1 MKWIK
6 GRQKFL
12 AEAKIGDVVNPKQKE
27 VITKRWGKKYLEYEE
42 VEPEQEIKAIE
53 GTWKLTP
60 EQKYRVLGLFFR
72 TDVSKA
78 EAVFDNLPSE
88 FIRAVSLGLNHVI
101 ENEDGREVKLM
112 AELMEDGIDFNNI
125 GLEEISALTNNVLP
139 RIDVK
144 TTVSDKKMVRD
155 ELGIPIKGED
165 GQFQFEEKVAG
176 EFVYYSGLY
185 NLNSFANDF
194 DDCMKKLGM
203 DDQIVARNF
212 SSSEIGSIKNML
224 STEVNGHK
232 ADLKVFHKD
241 AYVSILHNPQDILNI
256 SVSKFYASC
265 QEFYGGSHVRSLLA
279 NVFDPNSVPA
289 FIYLDSPVYNNDG
302 ELIAE
307 KLPLARFFIRKID
320 MPESYVDPIL
330 SAPPTTKLFF
340 DRVYPQ
346 RMSDGENDGIYNMV
360 EQVAGIKRYLDS
372 TNDDARSAVYVFA
385 PDISSDDNL
394 DSPYHDT
401 LHNIQH
407 KRTIGLNC
415 KFLNIT
421 AASDWSNVVVRENN
435 RIQTMIISTPKV
447 PSNLFDLKYNLEKL
461 SIVNIDIS
469 DMPELSKFGTGD
481 IELRE
486 CRTSMV
492 DLRKGLEGTNL
503 NKFSLINCDIA
514 GISFEGMQLQDL
526 VLKSDTEGRK
536 LSDVIADA
544 RIKNLVVSDHFLMDP
559 ENVEFLKS
567 AVASKQIGQW
577 RKEGLL
583 SKKKQNKK
591 K

>member
-6 GRQKFL
+6 RRQRFL
-12 AEAKIGDVVNPKQKE
+12 NEAKIGDVVNRKQKE

-42 VEPEQEIKAIE
+42 IEPNDEIKSIQ
-53 GTWKLTP
+53 GNWKLEP
-60 EQKYRVLGLFFR
+60 EQKYRVLDLFFKTNIR
-72 TDVSKA
+72 KA

-88 FIRAVSLGLNHVI
+88 FKRAVSLGLNHVI
-101 ENEDGREVKLM
+101 ENEIGREVELM
-112 AELMEDGIDFNNI
+112 AELMADGIDFDNI

-144 TTVSDKKMVRD
+144 TTVSDKKMVRNED
-155 ELGIPIKGED
+155 GIPIKGED

-194 DDCMKKLGM
+194 DDCMKKLGK

-224 STEVNGHK
+224 STEVKGHQ

-289 FIYLDSPVYNNDG
+289 FIYLDSPVYNSDG
-302 ELIAE
+302 ELIAD

-320 MPESYVDPIL
+320 MPDSVDYGVQ
-330 SAPPTTKLFF
+330 ATTKLFF

-372 TNDDARSAVYVFA
+372 TDDDARSAVYVFA
-385 PDISSDDNL
+385 PDISSDDSL

-401 LHNIQH
+401 LNNIQH

-421 AASDWSNVVVRENN
+421 ADSDWSDVVVRENN

-461 SIVNIDIS
+461 SIVNIDITE
-469 DMPELSKFGTGD
+469 MPELAKFGTGD

-486 CRTSMV
+486 CRTNMV

-503 NKFSLINCDIA
+503 NKLSLINCDIT

-559 ENVEFLKS
+559 ENVELLKS

>member
-6 GRQKFL
+6 KRDYFL
-12 AEAKIGDVVNPKQKE
+12 KEAKIGDVVNRKQKE

-42 VEPEQEIKAIE
+42 IEPNDEIKSIQ
-53 GTWKLTP
+53 GNWKLEP
-60 EQKYRVLGLFFR
+60 EQKYRVLDLFFKTNIR
-72 TDVSKA
+72 KA
-78 EAVFDNLPSE
+78 ELVFDNLPTE
-88 FIRAVSLGLNHVI
+88 FIRVVSDALNWALELDDYSSETDKI
-101 ENEDGREVKLM
+101 
-112 AELMEDGIDFNNI
+112 AELMEDGIDFTNI
-125 GLEEISALTNNVLP
+125 GLEEIAALTNNVLP

-144 TTVSDKKMVRD
+144 TTISDKQMVRD
-155 ELGIPIKGED
+155 ELGVPIKGDD

-176 EFVYYSGLY
+176 EFAYYNGLY
-185 NLNSFANDF
+185 NLNSFAKDY
-194 DDCMKKLGM
+194 DDCMKKLGRE
-203 DDQIVARNF
+203 DQIVNRNF

-224 STEVNGHK
+224 STEVKGHK

-265 QEFYGGSHVRSLLA
+265 QEFYGGSHVSSLLA

-289 FIYLDSPVYNNDG
+289 FIYLDSPVYNSDG
-302 ELIAE
+302 ELIAD
-307 KLPLARFFIRKID
+307 KLPLARFFIRSIV
-320 MPESYVDPIL
+320 MPSES
-330 SAPPTTKLFF
+330 KGLFF

-372 TNDDARSAVYVFA
+372 TDEDARSAVYVFA
-385 PDISSDDNL
+385 PDISSDDSLHN
-394 DSPYHDT
+394 PYHDT

-421 AASDWSNVVVRENN
+421 ADSDWSDVVVRENN

-486 CRTSMV
+486 CRTNMV
-492 DLRKGLEGTNL
+492 DLRKGLEGTKL
-503 NKFSLINCDIA
+503 DKLSLINCDIA

>member
-60 EQKYRVLGLFFR
+60 EQKYRVLGLFFK

-78 EAVFDNLPSE
+78 EVVFDNLPSE
-88 FIRAVSLGLNHVI
+88 FKRAVSLGLNHVI
-101 ENEDGREVKLM
+101 ENEIGREVELM
-112 AELMEDGIDFNNI
+112 AELMADGIDFDNI

-144 TTVSDKKMVRD
+144 TTVSDKKMVRNED
-155 ELGIPIKGED
+155 GIPIKGED

-194 DDCMKKLGM
+194 DDCMKKLGKE
-203 DDQIVARNF
+203 DQIVARNF

-224 STEVNGHK
+224 STEVKGHQ

-307 KLPLARFFIRKID
+307 KLPLARFFIRSIV
-320 MPESYVDPIL
+320 MPSES
-330 SAPPTTKLFF
+330 KGLFF

-372 TNDDARSAVYVFA
+372 TDEDARSAVYVFA
-385 PDISSDDNL
+385 PDISSDDSL

-401 LHNIQH
+401 LSNIQH

-421 AASDWSNVVVRENN
+421 AASDWSDVVVRENN
-435 RIQTMIISTPKV
+435 RIETMIISTPKV

-469 DMPELSKFGTGD
+469 DMPELAKFGTGD

-486 CRTSMV
+486 CRTNMV

-503 NKFSLINCDIA
+503 NKLSLINCDIT

-526 VLKSDTEGRK
+526 ILKSDIEGRN
-536 LSDVIADA
+536 LAEVIADA
-544 RIKNLVVSDHFLMDP
+544 RIKNLIISDHLLMDP

>member
-60 EQKYRVLGLFFR
+60 EQKYRVLGLFFK

-88 FIRAVSLGLNHVI
+88 FKRAVSLGLNHVI
-101 ENEDGREVKLM
+101 ENEIGREVELM
-112 AELMEDGIDFNNI
+112 AELMADGIDFDNI

-144 TTVSDKKMVRD
+144 TTVSDKKMVRNED
-155 ELGIPIKGED
+155 GIPIKGED

-194 DDCMKKLGM
+194 DDCMKKLGK

-224 STEVNGHK
+224 STEVKGHQ

-289 FIYLDSPVYNNDG
+289 FIYLDSPVYNSDG

-307 KLPLARFFIRKID
+307 KLPLARFFIRSIV
-320 MPESYVDPIL
+320 MPSES
-330 SAPPTTKLFF
+330 KGLFF

-372 TNDDARSAVYVFA
+372 TDEDARSAVYVFA
-385 PDISSDDNL
+385 PDISSDDSL

-401 LHNIQH
+401 LSNIQH
-407 KRTIGLNC
+407 KRTIGVNC

-421 AASDWSNVVVRENN
+421 AASDWSDVVVRENN
-435 RIQTMIISTPKV
+435 RIETMIISTPKV
-447 PSNLFDLKYNLEKL
+447 PVNLFDLKYNLEKL

-469 DMPELSKFGTGD
+469 DMPELAKFGTGD

-486 CRTSMV
+486 CRTNMV

-503 NKFSLINCDIA
+503 NKLSLINCDIA

-526 VLKSDTEGRK
+526 ILKSDIEGRN
-536 LSDVIADA
+536 LAEVIADA
-544 RIKNLVVSDHFLMDP
+544 RIKNLIISDHLLMDP
-559 ENVEFLKS
+559 ENLEFLKS

-583 SKKKQNKK
+583 SKKKQSKK

>member
-6 GRQKFL
+6 KRDYFL
-12 AEAKIGDVVNPKQKE
+12 KEAKIGDVINPKQKE
-27 VITKRWGKKYLEYEE
+27 IVTKRWGKKYLDYEE
-42 VEPEQEIKAIE
+42 VEPNNEIKSIQ
-53 GTWKLTP
+53 GNWKLEP
-60 EQKYRVLGLFFR
+60 EQKYKVLDLFFR
-72 TDVSKA
+72 TNVRKA
-78 EAVFDNLPSE
+78 EQTFENLPTEFVRTVSDALNRALELDDYSSE
-88 FIRAVSLGLNHVI
+88 IDKI
-101 ENEDGREVKLM
+101 
-112 AELMEDGIDFNNI
+112 AELMEDGIDFINI
-125 GLEEISALTNNVLP
+125 GLEEIAALTNNVLP

-144 TTVSDKKMVRD
+144 TTISDKQMVRD
-155 ELGIPIKGED
+155 ELGVPIKGED

-176 EFVYYSGLY
+176 EFAYYNGLY
-185 NLNSFANDF
+185 NLNSFANDY
-194 DDCMKKLGM
+194 DDCMKKLGRE
-203 DDQIVARNF
+203 DQIVNRNF

-224 STEVNGHK
+224 ATEVKGHK

-241 AYVSILHNPQDILNI
+241 VYVSILHNPQDILNI

-265 QEFYGGSHVRSLLA
+265 QELYGGSHVRSLLA

-289 FIYLDSPVYNNDG
+289 FIYLDSPVYNSAG

-307 KLPLARFFIRKID
+307 KLPLARFFIRSIV
-320 MPESYVDPIL
+320 MPSES
-330 SAPPTTKLFF
+330 KGLFF

-372 TNDDARSAVYVFA
+372 TDEDASSAVYVFA
-385 PDISSDDNL
+385 PDISSDDSI

-407 KRTIGLNC
+407 KRTIGINC
-415 KFLNIT
+415 RFLNISPS
-421 AASDWSNVVVRENN
+421 SDWSDVVVRENN
-435 RIQTMIISTPKV
+435 RIETMIISTPKV

-486 CRTSMV
+486 CRTNMV
-492 DLRKGLEGTNL
+492 DLRKGLEGTKL
-503 NKFSLINCDIA
+503 NKLSLINCDIA

-559 ENVEFLKS
+559 VNLEFLKS

>member
-6 GRQKFL
+6 ERQKFL

-53 GTWKLTP
+53 GTWKLTT
-60 EQKYRVLGLFFR
+60 EQKYRVLGLFFK

-88 FIRAVSLGLNHVI
+88 FKRAVSLGLNHVI
-101 ENEDGREVKLM
+101 ENEIGREVELM
-112 AELMEDGIDFNNI
+112 AELMADGIDFDNI

-155 ELGIPIKGED
+155 ELGIPIRGED

-194 DDCMKKLGM
+194 DDCMKKLGKE
-203 DDQIVARNF
+203 DQIVARNF

-224 STEVNGHK
+224 STEVKGHQ

-289 FIYLDSPVYNNDG
+289 FIYLDSPVYNSDG

-307 KLPLARFFIRKID
+307 KLPLARFFIRSIV
-320 MPESYVDPIL
+320 MPSES
-330 SAPPTTKLFF
+330 KGLFF

-372 TNDDARSAVYVFA
+372 TDEDA
-385 PDISSDDNL
+385 
-394 DSPYHDT
+394 
-401 LHNIQH
+401 
-407 KRTIGLNC
+407 
-415 KFLNIT
+415 
-421 AASDWSNVVVRENN
+421 
-435 RIQTMIISTPKV
+435 
-447 PSNLFDLKYNLEKL
+447 
-461 SIVNIDIS
+461 
-469 DMPELSKFGTGD
+469 
-481 IELRE
+481 
-486 CRTSMV
+486 
-492 DLRKGLEGTNL
+492 
-503 NKFSLINCDIA
+503 
-514 GISFEGMQLQDL
+514 
-526 VLKSDTEGRK
+526 
-536 LSDVIADA
+536 
-544 RIKNLVVSDHFLMDP
+544 
-559 ENVEFLKS
+559 
-567 AVASKQIGQW
+567 
-577 RKEGLL
+577 
-583 SKKKQNKK
+583 
-591 K
+591 

>member
-6 GRQKFL
+6 GRKQFL
-12 AEAKIGDVVNPKQKE
+12 AEAKIRDVINPKQKE
-27 VITKRWGKKYLEYEE
+27 IVTKRWGKKYLDYEE
-42 VEPEQEIKAIE
+42 VEPNSEIKTIQ
-53 GTWKLTP
+53 GNWKLEP
-60 EQKYRVLGLFFR
+60 EQKYKVLDLFFR
-72 TDVSKA
+72 TDVRKA
-78 EAVFDNLPSE
+78 EQTFDNLPTE
-88 FIRAVSLGLNHVI
+88 FVRAVSDALNWALELDDYSSEI
-101 ENEDGREVKLM
+101 DKI
-112 AELMEDGIDFNNI
+112 AELMEDGIDFTNI
-125 GLEEISALTNNVLP
+125 GLEEIAALTNNVLP

-144 TTVSDKKMVRD
+144 TTISDKQMVRD
-155 ELGIPIKGED
+155 DLGVPVKGED
-165 GQFQFEEKVAG
+165 GQFQYEDKVVG
-176 EFVYYSGLY
+176 EFAYYNGLY
-185 NLNSFANDF
+185 NLNSFAKDF
-194 DDCMKKLGM
+194 DDCMKKLGKE
-203 DDQIVARNF
+203 DQIVNRNF

-224 STEVNGHK
+224 STEVKGHR

-241 AYVSILHNPQDILNI
+241 VYVSILHNPQDILNI

-265 QEFYGGSHVRSLLA
+265 QELYGGSHVRSLLA

-289 FIYLDSPVYNNDG
+289 FIYLDSPVYNSDG
-302 ELIAE
+302 ELIAD
-307 KLPLARFFIRKID
+307 KLPLARFFIRSIV
-320 MPESYVDPIL
+320 MPSES
-330 SAPPTTKLFF
+330 KGLFF

-372 TNDDARSAVYVFA
+372 TDEDAGSAVYVFA
-385 PDISSDDNL
+385 PDISSDDSL

-407 KRTIGLNC
+407 KRTIGMNC
-415 KFLNIT
+415 RFLNIT
-421 AASDWSNVVVRENN
+421 AASDWSDVVVRENN

-447 PSNLFDLKYNLEKL
+447 PVNLFDLKYNLEKL
-461 SIVNIDIS
+461 SIVNIDITE
-469 DMPELSKFGTGD
+469 MPELAKFGTGD

-486 CRTSMV
+486 CRTNMV
-492 DLRKGLEGTNL
+492 DLRKGLEGTKL
-503 NKFSLINCDIA
+503 DKLSLINCDIA

-526 VLKSDTEGRK
+526 VLKSDIEGRK

-544 RIKNLVVSDHFLMDP
+544 RIKNLVVSDHLLMDP

-567 AVASKQIGQW
+567 AVSSKQIVQW

-583 SKKKQNKK
+583 SKKKQSKK

>member
-60 EQKYRVLGLFFR
+60 EQKYRVLGLFFK

-88 FIRAVSLGLNHVI
+88 FKRAVSLGLNHVI
-101 ENEDGREVKLM
+101 ENEIGIEVELM
-112 AELMEDGIDFNNI
+112 AELMADGIDFDNI

-155 ELGIPIKGED
+155 ELGIPIRSED

-194 DDCMKKLGM
+194 DDCMKKLGKE
-203 DDQIVARNF
+203 DQIVARNF

-224 STEVNGHK
+224 STEVKGHQ

-289 FIYLDSPVYNNDG
+289 FIYLDSPVYNSDG

-307 KLPLARFFIRKID
+307 KLPLARFFIRSIV
-320 MPESYVDPIL
+320 MPSES
-330 SAPPTTKLFF
+330 KGLFF

-372 TNDDARSAVYVFA
+372 TDEDARSAVYVFA
-385 PDISSDDNL
+385 PDISSDDSL

-401 LHNIQH
+401 LNNIQH

-421 AASDWSNVVVRENN
+421 AASDWSDVVVRENN
-435 RIQTMIISTPKV
+435 RIETMIISTPKV

-469 DMPELSKFGTGD
+469 DMPELAKFGTGD

-486 CRTSMV
+486 CRTNMV

-503 NKFSLINCDIA
+503 NKLSLINCDIT

-526 VLKSDTEGRK
+526 VLKSDIEGRN
-536 LSDVIADA
+536 LAEVIADA
-544 RIKNLVVSDHFLMDP
+544 RIKNLIISDHLLMDP

-583 SKKKQNKK
+583 SKKKQSKK

>member
-60 EQKYRVLGLFFR
+60 EQKYRVLDLFFKTNIR
-72 TDVSKA
+72 KA
-78 EAVFDNLPSE
+78 EEVFDNLPTE
-88 FIRAVSLGLNHVI
+88 FIRVVSDALNYAL
-101 ENEDGREVKLM
+101 ELDDYSNETDKI
-112 AELMEDGIDFNNI
+112 AELMEDGIDFTNI
-125 GLEEISALTNNVLP
+125 GLEEIAALTNNVLP

-144 TTVSDKKMVRD
+144 TTISDKQMVRD
-155 ELGIPIKGED
+155 DLGVPVKGED
-165 GQFQFEEKVAG
+165 GQFQYQDKVAG
-176 EFVYYSGLY
+176 EFAYYNGLY
-185 NLNSFANDF
+185 NLNSFAKDY
-194 DDCMKKLGM
+194 DDCVKKLGRE
-203 DDQIVARNF
+203 DQIVNRNF

-224 STEVNGHK
+224 STEVKGHQ
-232 ADLKVFHKD
+232 ADIKVFHKD

-289 FIYLDSPVYNNDG
+289 FIYLDSPVYNSDG

-320 MPESYVDPIL
+320 MPESFVDPG
-330 SAPPTTKLFF
+330 APSTKLFF

-372 TNDDARSAVYVFA
+372 TDEDAKTAVYVFA

-407 KRTIGLNC
+407 KRTIGMNC

-421 AASDWSNVVVRENN
+421 ADSDWSDVFVRENN
-435 RIQTMIISTPKV
+435 RIETMTISTPKV
-447 PSNLFDLKYNLEKL
+447 PVNLFELKYNLEKL
-461 SIVNIDIS
+461 SIVNIDITE
-469 DMPELSKFGTGD
+469 MPELAKFGTGD

-486 CRTSMV
+486 CRTNMV

-503 NKFSLINCDIA
+503 NKLSLINCDIA
-514 GISFEGMQLQDL
+514 GISFEGMQLSEL
-526 VLKSDTEGRK
+526 VLKSDIEGRN
-536 LSDVIADA
+536 LADVIANA
-544 RIKNLVVSDHFLMDP
+544 RIKNLVISDHLLMDP

-577 RKEGLL
+577 KKEGLL
-583 SKKKQNKK
+583 SKKLKNKK

>member
-12 AEAKIGDVVNPKQKE
+12 AEAKIGDVINLKQKG

-42 VEPEQEIKAIE
+42 VEPSNEIKSIQ
-53 GTWKLTP
+53 GNWKLTP
-60 EQKYRVLGLFFR
+60 EQKYRALNLFFK

-78 EAVFDNLPSE
+78 EAVFDNLPTE
-88 FIRAVSLGLNHVI
+88 FIRVVSDALNWALESDDYSSETDKI
-101 ENEDGREVKLM
+101 
-112 AELMEDGIDFNNI
+112 AEFMEDGIDFTNI
-125 GLEEISALTNNVLP
+125 GLEEIAALTNNVLP

-144 TTVSDKKMVRD
+144 TTISDKQMVRD
-155 ELGIPIKGED
+155 ELGVPIKGED
-165 GQFQFEEKVAG
+165 GQFQFEEKMAG
-176 EFVYYSGLY
+176 EFAYYNGLY
-185 NLNSFANDF
+185 NLNSFAKDY
-194 DDCMKKLGM
+194 DDCMKKLGRE
-203 DDQIVARNF
+203 DQIVARNF

-224 STEVNGHK
+224 STDVRGHQ

-265 QEFYGGSHVRSLLA
+265 QELYGGSHVSSLLA

-289 FIYLDSPVYNNDG
+289 FIYLDSPVYNSDG

-307 KLPLARFFIRKID
+307 KLPLARFFIRSIV
-320 MPESYVDPIL
+320 MPSES
-330 SAPPTTKLFF
+330 KGLFF

-372 TNDDARSAVYVFA
+372 TDDDARSAVYVFA
-385 PDISSDDNL
+385 PDISSDDRL
-394 DSPYHDT
+394 ESPYHDT
-401 LHNIQH
+401 LSNIVQ
-407 KRTIGLNC
+407 KRTIGMNC

-421 AASDWSNVVVRENN
+421 ADSDWSDVVVRENN
-435 RIQTMIISTPKV
+435 RIETMIISTPKV
-447 PSNLFDLKYNLEKL
+447 PVNLFDLKYNLEKL

-469 DMPELSKFGTGD
+469 EMPELAKFGTGD

-486 CRTSMV
+486 CRTNMV

-503 NKFSLINCDIA
+503 NKLSLINCDIA
-514 GISFEGMQLQDL
+514 GISFEGMQLSEL
-526 VLKSDTEGRK
+526 VLKSDTEGRS
-536 LSDVIADA
+536 LADVIANA
-544 RIKNLVVSDHFLMDP
+544 RIKNLVISDHLLMDP

-577 RKEGLL
+577 KKEGLL
-583 SKKKQNKK
+583 SKKLKNKK

>member
-60 EQKYRVLGLFFR
+60 EQKYRVLGLFFK

-88 FIRAVSLGLNHVI
+88 FKRAVSLGLNHVI
-101 ENEDGREVKLM
+101 ENEIGREVELM
-112 AELMEDGIDFNNI
+112 AELMADGIDFDNI

-144 TTVSDKKMVRD
+144 TTVSDKKMVRNED
-155 ELGIPIKGED
+155 GIPIKGED

-194 DDCMKKLGM
+194 DDCMKKLGKE
-203 DDQIVARNF
+203 DQIVARNF

-224 STEVNGHK
+224 STEVKGHQ

-289 FIYLDSPVYNNDG
+289 FIYLDSPVYNSDG

-307 KLPLARFFIRKID
+307 KLPLARFFIRSIV
-320 MPESYVDPIL
+320 MPSES
-330 SAPPTTKLFF
+330 KGLFF

-372 TNDDARSAVYVFA
+372 TDEDARSAVYVFA
-385 PDISSDDNL
+385 PDISSDDSL

-401 LHNIQH
+401 LSNIQH

-421 AASDWSNVVVRENN
+421 AASDWSDVVVRENN
-435 RIQTMIISTPKV
+435 RIETMIISTPKV
-447 PSNLFDLKYNLEKL
+447 PVNLFDLKYNLEKL

-469 DMPELSKFGTGD
+469 DMPELAKFGTGD

-486 CRTSMV
+486 CRTNMV

-503 NKFSLINCDIA
+503 NKLSLINCDIT

-526 VLKSDTEGRK
+526 ILKSDIEGRN
-536 LSDVIADA
+536 LAEVIADA
-544 RIKNLVVSDHFLMDP
+544 RIKNLIISDHLLMDP
-559 ENVEFLKS
+559 ENLEFLKS

-583 SKKKQNKK
+583 SKKKQSKK

>member
-6 GRQKFL
+6 ERQKFL

-53 GTWKLTP
+53 GTWKLTT
-60 EQKYRVLGLFFR
+60 EQKYRVLGLFFK

-88 FIRAVSLGLNHVI
+88 FKRAVSLGLNHVI
-101 ENEDGREVKLM
+101 ENEIGREVELM
-112 AELMEDGIDFNNI
+112 AELMADGIDFDNI

-155 ELGIPIKGED
+155 ELGIPIRGED

-194 DDCMKKLGM
+194 DDCMKKLGKE
-203 DDQIVARNF
+203 DQIVARNF

-224 STEVNGHK
+224 STEVKGHQ

-289 FIYLDSPVYNNDG
+289 FIYLDSPVYNSDG

-307 KLPLARFFIRKID
+307 KLPLARFFIRSIV
-320 MPESYVDPIL
+320 MPSES
-330 SAPPTTKLFF
+330 KGLFF

-372 TNDDARSAVYVFA
+372 TDEDARSAVYVFA
-385 PDISSDDNL
+385 PDISSDDSL

-401 LHNIQH
+401 LSNIQH
-407 KRTIGLNC
+407 KRTIGVNC

-421 AASDWSNVVVRENN
+421 AASDWSDVVVRENN
-435 RIQTMIISTPKV
+435 RIETMIISTPKV

-469 DMPELSKFGTGD
+469 DMPELAKFGTGD

-486 CRTSMV
+486 CRTNMV

-503 NKFSLINCDIA
+503 NKLSLINCDIA

-526 VLKSDTEGRK
+526 ILKSDIEGRN
-536 LSDVIADA
+536 LAEVIADA
-544 RIKNLVVSDHFLMDP
+544 RIKNLIISDHLLMDP
-559 ENVEFLKS
+559 ENLEFLKS

-583 SKKKQNKK
+583 SKKKQSKK

>member
-6 GRQKFL
+6 RRQRFL
-12 AEAKIGDVVNPKQKE
+12 NEAKIGDVVNRKQKE

-42 VEPEQEIKAIE
+42 IEPNDEIKSIQ
-53 GTWKLTP
+53 GNWKLEP
-60 EQKYRVLGLFFR
+60 EQKYRVLDLFFKTNIR
-72 TDVSKA
+72 KA

-88 FIRAVSLGLNHVI
+88 FKRAVSLGLNHVI
-101 ENEDGREVKLM
+101 ENEIGREVELM
-112 AELMEDGIDFNNI
+112 AELMADGIDFDNI

-144 TTVSDKKMVRD
+144 TTVSDKKMVRNED
-155 ELGIPIKGED
+155 GIPIKGED

-194 DDCMKKLGM
+194 DDCMKKLGK

-224 STEVNGHK
+224 STEVKGHQ

-289 FIYLDSPVYNNDG
+289 FIYLDSPVYNSDG

-307 KLPLARFFIRKID
+307 KLPLARFFIRSIV
-320 MPESYVDPIL
+320 MPSES
-330 SAPPTTKLFF
+330 KGLFF

-372 TNDDARSAVYVFA
+372 TDEDAKSAVYVFA
-385 PDISSDDNL
+385 PDISSDDSL

-401 LHNIQH
+401 LSNIQH
-407 KRTIGLNC
+407 KRTIGVNC

-421 AASDWSNVVVRENN
+421 AASDWSDVVVRENN
-435 RIQTMIISTPKV
+435 RIETMIISTPKV

-461 SIVNIDIS
+461 SIVNIDITE
-469 DMPELSKFGTGD
+469 MPELAKFGTGD

-486 CRTSMV
+486 CRTNMV

-503 NKFSLINCDIA
+503 NKLSLINCDIT

-583 SKKKQNKK
+583 SKKKQSKK

>member
-1 MKWIK
+1 
-6 GRQKFL
+6 
-12 AEAKIGDVVNPKQKE
+12 
-27 VITKRWGKKYLEYEE
+27 
-42 VEPEQEIKAIE
+42 
-53 GTWKLTP
+53 
-60 EQKYRVLGLFFR
+60 
-72 TDVSKA
+72 
-78 EAVFDNLPSE
+78 
-88 FIRAVSLGLNHVI
+88 
-101 ENEDGREVKLM
+101 
-112 AELMEDGIDFNNI
+112 
-125 GLEEISALTNNVLP
+125 
-139 RIDVK
+139 
-144 TTVSDKKMVRD
+144 
-155 ELGIPIKGED
+155 
-165 GQFQFEEKVAG
+165 
-176 EFVYYSGLY
+176 
-185 NLNSFANDF
+185 
-194 DDCMKKLGM
+194 MKKLGKE
-203 DDQIVARNF
+203 DQIVARNF

-224 STEVNGHK
+224 STEVKGHQ

-289 FIYLDSPVYNNDG
+289 FIYLDSPVYNSDG

-307 KLPLARFFIRKID
+307 KLPLARFFIRSIV
-320 MPESYVDPIL
+320 MPSES
-330 SAPPTTKLFF
+330 KGLFF

-372 TNDDARSAVYVFA
+372 TDEDARSAVYVFA
-385 PDISSDDNL
+385 PDISSDDSL

-407 KRTIGLNC
+407 KRTIGMNC
-415 KFLNIT
+415 RFLNIT
-421 AASDWSNVVVRENN
+421 ADSDWSDVVVRENN
-435 RIQTMIISTPKV
+435 RIETMIISTPKV

-469 DMPELSKFGTGD
+469 DMPELAKFGTRD

-486 CRTSMV
+486 CRTNMV

-503 NKFSLINCDIA
+503 NKLSLINCDIV

-526 VLKSDTEGRK
+526 VLKSDIEGRK

-544 RIKNLVVSDHFLMDP
+544 RIKNLVVSDHLLMDP
-559 ENVEFLKS
+559 ENAEFLKA

-583 SKKKQNKK
+583 SKKKQSKK